1 MACLI
6 TADRIIGK
14 STHDL
19 IEDFL
24 AEAGLDP

>member
-1 MACLI
+1 MAVLI

-19 IEDFL
+19 LTEFL
-24 AEAGLDP
+24 AEAGLDA